1 MSALRLTVRVLLV
14 VGFAIGS
21 LPTLQAAGDSSSPLA
36 GKWRIDLSRSTE
48 LSPWKGYD
56 FTLSIDGDVVTLQR
70 QLGWGRRQFSDT
82 IKIDT
87 ASANNVVPVEM
98 WPDNRHLGAYIGG
111 DKTMQ
116 VRAEWID
123 DRRILRLS
131 TDLVL
136 DTQQGSRAVNILSD
150 YKASANGTELVL
162 TELRSTRNRPIVY
175 RFTRAGSDS
184 K

>member
-1 MSALRLTVRVLLV
+1 MSALRLTIRVLFL
-14 VGFAIGS
+14 ALATLGS
-21 LPTLQAAGDSSSPLA
+21 LSAVHAGDASPLV
-36 GKWRIDLSRSTE
+36 GTWRIDLSRSTE

-56 FTLSIDGDVVTLQR
+56 FTLNIAGEKVTLHR
-70 QLGWGRRQFSDT
+70 KLGWGRRQYSDT
-82 IKIDT
+82 IEIDT
-87 ASANNVVPVEM
+87 SRADNVVPMEM

-111 DKTMQ
+111 DKTMH
-116 VRAEWID
+116 VRAEWLD

-150 YKASANGTELVL
+150 YKVSADGSRLTL
-162 TELRSTRNRPIVY
+162 TELRSTRNRPVVY
-175 RFTRAGSDS
+175 VFNRVTAES